1 MTTGSEQYE
10 FTIVQYGTRQGHR
23 AEVFLNYHVHG
34 QPDAPIGMDY
44 FVWVARNENRT
55 VLFDTGFSVQGGAN
69 RNRTF
74 VAEIPDVYA
83 ALGVDMAAEQT
94 LVVTHAHYDH
104 IGNLA
109 AFPNAR
115 IVIAQSEL
123 DFWLSAMADRAQFAW
138 STEPEELDAL
148 RTALEEGRVTA
159 FEGSI
164 EVAPGIEVIEVGGH
178 TPGQAIARIATS
190 EGEVLLASD
199 ALHYYEEFEEDMP
212 FAYVADLPA
221 MYAGFDRIRELLDG
235 GVQHLVSG
243 HDPDT
248 LTRFTMVREGPLAG
262 IAATIGTRIGTSRK
276 DA

>member
-1 MTTGSEQYE
+1 MGEQYE
-10 FTIVQYGTRQGHR
+10 FTVVKYGTRHGHR
-23 AEVFLNYHVHG
+23 SEVYLNYHVHG
-34 QPDAPIGMDY
+34 QPDGPIDMDY

-55 VLFDTGFSVQGGAN
+55 ILFDTGFSVQGGAN

-74 VAEIPDVYA
+74 VAEIPDIYD
-83 ALGVDMAAEQT
+83 ALGVDMSAEQT

-109 AFPNAR
+109 AFPKAQ
-115 IVIAQSEL
+115 IVIAQAEL
-123 DFWLSAMADRAQFAW
+123 DFWLSSMGTRAQFRW
-138 STEPEELDAL
+138 STEPEEIDAL
-148 RTALEEGRVTA
+148 RQALDEGRVTA
-159 FEGSI
+159 FEGSF
-164 EVAPGIEVIEVGGH
+164 EVAPGIELIEVGGH

-190 EGEVLLASD
+190 EGDVLLASD

-221 MYAGFDRIRELLDG
+221 MYAGFDRIRELLDS

-248 LTRFTMVREGPLAG
+248 LNRFTLVEEGPLAG
-262 IAATIGTRIGTSRK
+262 ISATIGTLRK